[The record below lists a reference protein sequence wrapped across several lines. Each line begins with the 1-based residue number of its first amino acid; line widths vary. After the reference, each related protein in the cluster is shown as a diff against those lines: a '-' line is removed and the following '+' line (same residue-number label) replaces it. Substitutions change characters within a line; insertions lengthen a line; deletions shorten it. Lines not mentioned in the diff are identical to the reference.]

1 MHPELSFEQAPPI
14 SVPFRF
20 FLTAPWFGV
29 AAGLL
34 LVLTGPEIFSSRWMP
49 STLAATHLLVA
60 GFMLQAMCGALMQFV
75 PVAAGGNIWRPRLT
89 GAIVH
94 SLLVAATILLVTA
107 FLTQRPSLFIAA
119 THAFVIGVGV
129 FCLVVGIALWRTP
142 ATGATIV
149 ALRIALIGLLV
160 TLGLGTTL
168 AIGLA
173 RGSSLPLKELTD
185 LHAAWGLG
193 GWALVLLAGVSY
205 FVVPM
210 FQLTPAYPAWLAR
223 GLPLALLPVL
233 LLWSWQFADAPE
245 TTRMALWLSGLGIAA
260 AYAAETLYL
269 QSRRRRK
276 VRDVTLAFF
285 RLAMLCLL
293 ALLVSGLAMPDPVLW
308 MGVLAIVGVFMSAIS
323 GMLYKIMPFLCWL
336 HLQRLCA
343 LNTLPPTI
351 NQMLAE
357 PAMRRQYHA
366 HRAALLLLLAAVWVP
381 QLARPAGLALAV
393 SCGWLGWNLLQVV
406 RAYLRFKD
414 RIRATA

>member
-1 MHPELSFEQAPPI
+1 MHPDLSFEQAPPI

-29 AAGLL
+29 AAGMLL
-34 LVLTGPEIFSSRWMP
+34 TYAGPEMLSSRWMP
-49 STLAATHLLVA
+49 ATLAATHLLVV
-60 GFMLQAMCGALMQFV
+60 GFLLLVMCGALMQFV
-75 PVAAGGNIWRPRLT
+75 PVAAGGNIWRPRLV

-94 SLLVAATILLVTA
+94 SLLVAAAILLATA

-119 THAFVIGVGV
+119 AHVFVTGGSVFLIVVGV
-129 FCLVVGIALWRTP
+129 ALWRTP

-149 ALRIALIGLLV
+149 ALRIALFGLLV
-160 TLGLGTTL
+160 TLGLGAML
-168 AIGLA
+168 AIGLGQ
-173 RGSSLPLKELTD
+173 GSGLPLKELTD

-193 GWALVLLAGVSY
+193 GWALMLLAGVSY

-210 FQLTPAYPAWLAR
+210 FQLTPPYPAWLAR
-223 GLPLALLPVL
+223 GLAPALLLVL
-233 LLWSWQFADAPE
+233 FLLSWQFADATE
-245 TTRMALWLSGLGIAA
+245 ASRMTLWLVGLGIGAG
-260 AYAAETLYL
+260 YAAETLYL
-269 QSRRRRK
+269 QGRRRRK

-293 ALLVSGLAMPDPVLW
+293 ALPVSGLVIPDMVLW
-308 MGVLAIVGVFMSAIS
+308 TGMLAIIGVFMSAIS

-343 LNTLPPTI
+343 MNTMPPTI
-351 NQMLAE
+351 NQIIAE

-366 HRAALLLLLAAVWVP
+366 HRIALALLLAAVWLP
-381 QLARPAGLALAV
+381 ELARPAGLALAL
-393 SCGWLGWNLLQVV
+393 SSGWLGWNLVQVV

>member
-1 MHPELSFEQAPPI
+1 
-14 SVPFRF
+14 
-20 FLTAPWFGV
+20 
-29 AAGLL
+29 
-34 LVLTGPEIFSSRWMP
+34 
-49 STLAATHLLVA
+49 
-60 GFMLQAMCGALMQFV
+60 
-75 PVAAGGNIWRPRLT
+75 
-89 GAIVH
+89 
-94 SLLVAATILLVTA
+94 
-107 FLTQRPSLFIAA
+107 
-119 THAFVIGVGV
+119 
-129 FCLVVGIALWRTP
+129 
-142 ATGATIV
+142 
-149 ALRIALIGLLV
+149 
-160 TLGLGTTL
+160 
-168 AIGLA
+168 
-173 RGSSLPLKELTD
+173 
-185 LHAAWGLG
+185 
-193 GWALVLLAGVSY
+193 
-205 FVVPM
+205 
-210 FQLTPAYPAWLAR
+210 
-223 GLPLALLPVL
+223 
-233 LLWSWQFADAPE
+233 
-245 TTRMALWLSGLGIAA
+245 LWLSGLGIAA